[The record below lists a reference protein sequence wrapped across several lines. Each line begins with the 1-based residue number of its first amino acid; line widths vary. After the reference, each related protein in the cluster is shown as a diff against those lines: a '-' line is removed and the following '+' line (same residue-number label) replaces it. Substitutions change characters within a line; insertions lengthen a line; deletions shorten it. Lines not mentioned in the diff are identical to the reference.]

1 MTEKDET
8 ISVKIPMTPFRRML
22 IDADIDMDIKRS
34 AINTSYLIEQ
44 TTKSY
49 ENAIGAHK
57 PSIDAGEP
65 QAIDVVRY
73 LAYLSEIPYSQIE
86 KLADAAWKPLMRKD
100 PQLALDFMAEFQALA
115 LKRKELESLRA
126 AAERLA

>member
-1 MTEKDET
+1 MTGRNITVPVE
-8 ISVKIPMTPFRRML
+8 IPMTPFRRML
-22 IDADIDMDIKRS
+22 IDADVDMDVKRA
-34 AINTSYLIEQ
+34 AINTSYMIEQ

-49 ENAIGAHK
+49 EDAIGAHK

-65 QAIDVVRY
+65 QAIDVVKY

-100 PQLALDFMAEFQALA
+100 PQLALDFMAEFQTLA
-115 LKRKELESLRA
+115 FKRKELEGLRE
-126 AAERLA
+126 AAEKLV